1 MAGREPLSPRR
12 RPQQARSRE
21 LVRAI
26 AIACERILAEE
37 GAAALNTN
45 RIAEL
50 AGVSIGSLY
59 RYFPNK
65 QALARGIYDR
75 HLPLYE
81 RMVVEAATG
90 GGSVGD
96 YVLRVGAAI
105 LDFFAQRP
113 HIHRALWR
121 LRTAAEVH
129 ERIDATLRA
138 MIEVTSRLLQA
149 KGIPAERAR
158 DLAFVLVHASDG
170 LANAVALQGDPALG
184 QRTLAIVA
192 QLAETLTAGR

>member
-1 MAGREPLSPRR
+1 MRRQPRGRSAAEIVEAIVTAAERVLEVDGLAGFS
-12 RPQQARSRE
+12 
-21 LVRAI
+21 
-26 AIACERILAEE
+26 
-37 GAAALNTN
+37 TN
-45 RIAEL
+45 RVAEL

-105 LDFFAQRP
+105 LGFFAQRP